1 MMNDIP
7 LVSLIIPC
15 YNQGEFLEECLI
27 SVFSSTHKHIEVIV
41 INDGSTDNSL
51 EIITSLNTKYN
62 FILFDQINSGP
73 SIARNNGILISK
85 GKYILPL
92 DADDKIGN
100 TYIENSV
107 NQLASNN
114 KTGIV
119 YCKAHF
125 FGEKQG
131 EWKLPQYSFEQIL
144 TQNLIFNCALFR
156 KEDYN
161 KTIGYNPNMKEGW
174 EDWDFWLSLIEL
186 GLEVERL
193 DEIGF
198 YYRIRHN
205 SRERSLDKGKVIR
218 LRKQI
223 YQNHINLY
231 LKHFNNPIIQ
241 HFEIEN
247 LKEFKKSFHHLL
259 NSKDYKIGKFVLS
272 PIRFI
277 KNIIQK

>member
-1 MMNDIP
+1 MNNEVA
-7 LVSLIIPC
+7 LVSVIIPC
-15 YNQGEFLEECLI
+15 YNQGEFLEECLTSVI
-27 SVFSSTHKHIEVIV
+27 SSSYKQIEVIV
-41 INDGSTDNSL
+41 INDGSTDNSI
-51 EIITSLNTKYN
+51 EIISSLNAKYK
-62 FILFDQINSGP
+62 FTLIDQINAGP
-73 SIARNNGILISK
+73 SVARNNGILASK

-92 DADDKIGN
+92 DADDKIGE
-100 TYIENSV
+100 TYIENAV

-156 KEDYN
+156 REDYN
-161 KTIGYNPNMKEGW
+161 KTNGYNPNMKEGW
-174 EDWDFWLSLIEL
+174 EDWDFWLTLIEL

-193 DEIGF
+193 DETGF
-198 YYRIRHN
+198 YYRIRNN
-205 SRERSLDKGKVIR
+205 SRERSLDKGKVTR

-241 HFEIEN
+241 YFEIQN
-247 LKEFKKSFHHLL
+247 LKEFQKSFYHLL
-259 NSKDYKIGKFVLS
+259 NSKDYKIGRFVLR
-272 PIRFI
+272 PMRYI
-277 KNIIQK
+277 KKIIQK

>member
-1 MMNDIP
+1 MENP
-7 LVSLIIPC
+7 VLVSVIIPC
-15 YNQGEFLEECLI
+15 YNQGEFIEECLI

-92 DADDKIGN
+92 DADDKIGSS
-100 TYIENSV
+100 YIENAV
-107 NQLASNN
+107 IQLETSAEI
-114 KTGIV
+114 GIV
-119 YCKAHF
+119 YCKSEF
-125 FGEKQG
+125 FGEKKG
-131 EWKLPQYSFEQIL
+131 EWKLPKYSFEKIL

-156 KEDYN
+156 RKDYD
-161 KTIGYNPNMKEGW
+161 KTLGYNPNMKEGW
-174 EDWDFWLSLIEL
+174 EDWDFWLTLIEL
-186 GLEVERL
+186 GLEVERI
-193 DEIGF
+193 EQTGF
-198 YYRIRHN
+198 YYRIRNN
-205 SRERSLDKGKVIR
+205 SRERNLDNEKVSR

-223 YQNHINLY
+223 YINHLDLY
-231 LKHFNNPIIQ
+231 FKHFNNPINQ
-241 HFEIEN
+241 YFEIQN
-247 LKEFKKSFHHLL
+247 LKEFEKSFHHLL
-259 NSKDYKIGKFVLS
+259 NSKDYKIGRFVLS